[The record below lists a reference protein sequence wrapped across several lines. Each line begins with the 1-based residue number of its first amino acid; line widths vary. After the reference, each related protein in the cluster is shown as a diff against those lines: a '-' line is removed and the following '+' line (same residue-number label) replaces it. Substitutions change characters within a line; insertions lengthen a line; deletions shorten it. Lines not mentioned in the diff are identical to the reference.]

1 MGPFIRIV
9 LRYGVGGLI
18 GYEVGNQLA
27 SDPDVLVVTTVIAT
41 ALVGCITEGFYLL
54 AKRLGWRT

>member
-9 LRYGVGGLI
+9 LRYGVGAII
-18 GYEVGNQLA
+18 GYEVGDHLA
-27 SDPDVLVVTTVIAT
+27 ADQDIIAFAT
-41 ALVGCITEGFYLL
+41 AATAAIAGAATEGFYLL